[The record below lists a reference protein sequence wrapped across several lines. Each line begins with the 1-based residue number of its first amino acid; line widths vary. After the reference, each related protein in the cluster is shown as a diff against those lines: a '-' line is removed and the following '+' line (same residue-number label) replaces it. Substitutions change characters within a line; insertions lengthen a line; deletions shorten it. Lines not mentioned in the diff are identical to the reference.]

1 VIDVLLVESQIDI
14 LNEESIRNIASFIKW
29 LGHADI
35 HNILSRVNLA
45 ETRRISL
52 EGAAWGR
59 DKLIPA
65 LLIKGVKVTHLKGR
79 NKIPKCRMDNVIV
92 IQKIDQAILHVLH
105 TRIPLG
111 VPSTTSRRSWVADL
125 KDFWVVKYGLYLT
138 CGVMDNNPLVDHIQ
152 ID

>member
-14 LNEESIRNIASFIKW
+14 LNEESIRDITGLVKG

-52 EGAAWGR
+52 EGATWGR
-59 DKLIPA
+59 DKPVPS
-65 LLIKGVKVTHLKGR
+65 LLVKGVKVTHLKGR

-92 IQKIDQAILHVLH
+92 IQKIDQTILHVLH
-105 TRIPLG
+105 TRISLG
-111 VPSTTSRRSWVADL
+111 VPCAASRRSRVADL
-125 KDFWVVKYGLYLT
+125 KDLWVVKYGLYLT